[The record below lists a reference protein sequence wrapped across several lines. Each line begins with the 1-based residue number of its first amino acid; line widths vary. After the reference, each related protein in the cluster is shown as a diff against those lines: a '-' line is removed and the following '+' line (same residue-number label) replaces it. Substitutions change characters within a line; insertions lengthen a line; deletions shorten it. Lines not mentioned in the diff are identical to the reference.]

1 MKATK
6 QLTFGDARVSHFY
19 CGIAP
24 FNRCLRKNVDVC
36 ECVFYDV
43 LTDNSDDGEMLQQW
57 RDDTAKPQN
66 YVLHTRFPTGRIAV
80 LIK

>member
-43 LTDNSDDGEMLQQW
+43 LTDNSDDGEMLQQ
-57 RDDTAKPQN
+57 
-66 YVLHTRFPTGRIAV
+66 
-80 LIK
+80 